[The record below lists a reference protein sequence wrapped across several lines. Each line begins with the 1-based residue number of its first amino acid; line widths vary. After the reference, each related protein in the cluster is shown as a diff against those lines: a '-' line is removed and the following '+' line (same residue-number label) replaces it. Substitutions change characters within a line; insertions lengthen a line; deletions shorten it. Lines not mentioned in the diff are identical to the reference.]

1 MDDKI
6 TGASLSPEVTPRKFK
21 FTSQQGRSRRTQLL
35 TATRELLR
43 ELTPEEVTFA
53 MVCERADIPRASAY
67 HFFPNINALFLG
79 LRLWHSEVLAENI
92 AAVQADRFE
101 AWQDYMTCLIGVG
114 AQITREDP
122 ALMRLNYG
130 MPGGISEARQIGKS
144 LDVKILSTALEN
156 LEHRFVMP
164 DWPDRE
170 RVMAIT
176 FTIIDSIFRL
186 SFREQGEITDEM
198 VREAGRASISYLRCY
213 LPEYIEVRA
222 ARRDP

>member
-1 MDDKI
+1 MDEKI
-6 TGASLSPEVTPRKFK
+6 TDASLSPELTPRKFK
-21 FTSQQGRSRRTQLL
+21 FTSQQGRSRRTHLL

-43 ELTPEEVTFA
+43 ELPPEEVTFA

-79 LRLWHSEVLAENI
+79 LRLWHSEVLAEGI
-92 AAVQADRFE
+92 AAVRPERF
-101 AWQDYMTCLIGVG
+101 ATWQDYMICLIGVG

-130 MPGGISEARQIGKS
+130 FPGGASEARQIGKS
-144 LDVKILSTALEN
+144 LDVKIVRTALDN
-156 LEHRFVMP
+156 LAGRFVMP

-170 RVMAIT
+170 RVMAIA

-186 SFREQGEITDEM
+186 SFREQGEITDAM
-198 VREAGRASISYLRCY
+198 VREAGRASVAYLRCY
-213 LPEYIEVRA
+213 LPEYLETR
-222 ARRDP
+222 